1 MGTKRQRPASPKR
14 QIRAKK
20 NKSVKKNLDF
30 FGGGESSIDTELL
43 EVDVVNSQDTDCTET
58 TRQLE
63 GVRKQPQRHATT
75 KKR

>member
-1 MGTKRQRPASPKR
+1 MGTKRQQPASPKR

-43 EVDVVNSQDTDCTET
+43 EVDVVNS
-58 TRQLE
+58 
-63 GVRKQPQRHATT
+63 
-75 KKR
+75 